1 LLFLNN
7 NFVAKIPHFL
17 LQKQVDSWLYLWYN
31 TNTMKRTTIIVKL
44 PRLKRRAVELYDSNS
59 PFKGKVEENRKAYKR
74 KPKNQKE
81 VDKDLG
87 L

>member
-1 LLFLNN
+1 
-7 NFVAKIPHFL
+7 
-17 LQKQVDSWLYLWYN
+17 
-31 TNTMKRTTIIVKL
+31 MKRTTIIVKL
-44 PRLKRRAVELYDSNS
+44 PRLKRRAVELYDANS

>member
-1 LLFLNN
+1 
-7 NFVAKIPHFL
+7 
-17 LQKQVDSWLYLWYN
+17 
-31 TNTMKRTTIIVKL
+31 MKRTTITVKFE
-44 PRLKRRAVELYDSNS
+44 RTKRRAVELYDANS
-59 PFKGKVEENRKAYKR
+59 PFKGRAERNRMAYKR

>member
-1 LLFLNN
+1 
-7 NFVAKIPHFL
+7 
-17 LQKQVDSWLYLWYN
+17 
-31 TNTMKRTTIIVKL
+31 MKRSTIIVNFER
-44 PRLKRRAVELYDSNS
+44 PKRRAVELYDANS
-59 PFKGKVEENRKAYKR
+59 PFKGKVERNRMAYKR